1 MTIKWFVRDK
11 RLNEAKRAVFEL
23 YRNLDNGFEYH
34 QATIEING
42 EASGGIKVLLGSLT
56 PAGKERA
63 WDAIRA
69 YELPN

>member
-1 MTIKWFVRDK
+1 MTKWFVRDK

-23 YRNLDNGFEYH
+23 YRILDNGFEYH
-34 QATIEING
+34 QATIEVNS
-42 EASGGIKVLLGSLT
+42 EASGGIKVLLGALQ

-63 WDAIRA
+63 WEAIRA

>member
-1 MTIKWFVRDK
+1 MKWFVRDK

-34 QATIEING
+34 QATIEVNS

-56 PAGKERA
+56 PTGKERA
-63 WDAIRA
+63 WDAIRN
-69 YELPN
+69 YELPK